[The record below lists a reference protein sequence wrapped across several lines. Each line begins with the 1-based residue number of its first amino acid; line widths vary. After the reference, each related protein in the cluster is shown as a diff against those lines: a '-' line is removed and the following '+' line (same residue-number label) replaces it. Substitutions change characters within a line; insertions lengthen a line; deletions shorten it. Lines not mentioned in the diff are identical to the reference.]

1 MQYATYIT
9 PYACKVLSIFSK
21 SINMAFTLQV
31 FIFSSLPFILALLLL
46 KIYLSSSNSH
56 KNLPPS
62 PRKLPLIGN
71 LHQLGSSPHRAFHA
85 MAQTYGPLMLIR
97 LGSVPVLVVSTVDAA
112 REIIKTHDLVFSNRP
127 NLSIPSRLFYD
138 SKDIA
143 FAPYGEYWRQIKSI
157 AVLHLLSN
165 KRVQSYRH
173 VREEE
178 MSLMMEKIQKSDGS
192 VVNISE
198 FIISLTNNVI
208 CRVALGRRYDG
219 RKFNN
224 LLKSALELLGCFS
237 VGAYI
242 PSLRWV
248 DQLSGL
254 ERRVDKVA
262 KEFDEFLEGVLE
274 EHVSKNRV
282 DVKCEDLV
290 DVLLE
295 IQRDNMT
302 GFPLEDDMIKAL
314 ILDIFMAGTDTTF
327 TSLEWTLCELL
338 RHPQAMKE
346 LQQEALK
353 IGQGR
358 SMITEDQLEKMVYL
372 KAVLK
377 ETLRLHTPIP
387 LLVPRESTQDVQLLG
402 YDIPSGT
409 QVIINA
415 WAISRDPSK
424 WEAPEEFRPER
435 FLNNP
440 IDYKGFHFELIP
452 FGAGRR
458 GCPGIQFAM
467 IINQLVLANLVYKFD
482 LVVMEKDHVLDMS
495 ETSGLTVH
503 KKRPILVS
511 ATPIA

>member
-1 MQYATYIT
+1 
-9 PYACKVLSIFSK
+9 
-21 SINMAFTLQV
+21 
-31 FIFSSLPFILALLLL
+31 
-46 KIYLSSSNSH
+46 
-56 KNLPPS
+56 
-62 PRKLPLIGN
+62 
-71 LHQLGSSPHRAFHA
+71 
-85 MAQTYGPLMLIR
+85 
-97 LGSVPVLVVSTVDAA
+97 
-112 REIIKTHDLVFSNRP
+112 
-127 NLSIPSRLFYD
+127 
-138 SKDIA
+138 
-143 FAPYGEYWRQIKSI
+143 
-157 AVLHLLSN
+157 
-165 KRVQSYRH
+165 
-173 VREEE
+173 
-178 MSLMMEKIQKSDGS
+178 MMEKIQKANGS

-198 FIISLTNNVI
+198 LLISLTNNVI
-208 CRVALGRRYDG
+208 CRVALGRRYDE

-224 LLKSALELLGCFS
+224 LLQSAIELLGCFS
-237 VGAYI
+237 LGAYI

-274 EHVSKNRV
+274 EHANKNRV

-295 IQRDNMT
+295 IQRDNTT

-314 ILDIFMAGTDTTF
+314 ILDIFLAGTDTTF
-327 TSLEWTLCELL
+327 TSLEWALCELL

-377 ETLRLHTPIP
+377 ETLRLHTPLP

-409 QVIINA
+409 QVFINA

-440 IDYKGFHFELIP
+440 PIDYKGFHFELIP

-458 GCPGIQFAM
+458 GCPGSPSEDSFTDIYRRFFSPEESAEEEEAVTNACTLAIQAM
-467 IINQLVLANLVYKFD
+467 
-482 LVVMEKDHVLDMS
+482 EHVRRS
-495 ETSGLTVH
+495 PP
-503 KKRPILVS
+503 RPILRRTYILRDREV
-511 ATPIA
+511 ANERLMKDYFDPTPVHGSNVFRRRFRMSQRLFLHIIWKLSIISLSKQWARGDI